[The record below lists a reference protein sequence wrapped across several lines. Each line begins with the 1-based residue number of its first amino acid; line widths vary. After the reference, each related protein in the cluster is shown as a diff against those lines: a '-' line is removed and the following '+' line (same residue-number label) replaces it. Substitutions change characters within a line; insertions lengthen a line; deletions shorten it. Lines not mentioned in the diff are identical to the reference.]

1 MLIEKMKFLKIIT
14 FLFVFFGVF
23 TNENIAHASTENP
36 KDYKVLSISNKK
48 LSIANVDYYL
58 KEGDKFIKNGDFD
71 KAKTSYLDARKLA
84 KQLASFYSDL
94 NSLFIG
100 VDARIPKEMQRKG
113 KETLQILA
121 ETNGR
126 LASLYI
132 KTEKPDVAVPLLV
145 ETIRILS
152 PNSAEGKEAYKTLM
166 QLGFV
171 ETKFNG
177 SIKLIMI
184 TKAKVINL
192 ITKKLPSSQVSV
204 ENIKGNDH
212 LQVTV
217 IASEFNGLSLVKQHQ
232 LVYSALKEE
241 LASEAIHA
249 LALKTEVPN

>member
-23 TNENIAHASTENP
+23 TNENMVQASTENP
-36 KDYKVLSISNKK
+36 KDYKILSNNNKK
-48 LSIANVDYYL
+48 LSIANVEYYL
-58 KEGDKFIKNGDFD
+58 KEGDEFIKKGDFD
-71 KAKTSYLDARKLA
+71 KAKNFYLDARKLA

-94 NSLFIG
+94 NSSFIG

-132 KTEKPDVAVPLLV
+132 KTNKPDVAVPLLV

-152 PNSAEGKEAYKTLM
+152 PNSNKGKEAYKTLI

-177 SIKLIMI
+177 
-184 TKAKVINL
+184 
-192 ITKKLPSSQVSV
+192 
-204 ENIKGNDH
+204 
-212 LQVTV
+212 
-217 IASEFNGLSLVKQHQ
+217 
-232 LVYSALKEE
+232 
-241 LASEAIHA
+241 
-249 LALKTEVPN
+249 